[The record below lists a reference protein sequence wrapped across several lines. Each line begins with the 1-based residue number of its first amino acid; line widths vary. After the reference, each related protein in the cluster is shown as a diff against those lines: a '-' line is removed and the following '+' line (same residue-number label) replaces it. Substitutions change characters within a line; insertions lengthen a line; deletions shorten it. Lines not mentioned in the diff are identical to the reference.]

1 MSQHKEISQVAN
13 LDEVLQRGTAL
24 SDMQNKSSDLLG
36 FSKKYREDAK
46 KINAR
51 SKWVCN
57 ASFVQCFNRT
67 YKDYK
72 NIL

>member
-1 MSQHKEISQVAN
+1 MKLKLLKVAN

-51 SKWVCN
+51 SKWV
-57 ASFVQCFNRT
+57 F
-67 YKDYK
+67 
-72 NIL
+72 